1 MKSRISL
8 ILALFGSAQ
17 VVFSQWKCD
26 YQVYGR
32 PQLDDCEGALLS
44 MPDALSKGRTTK
56 LAAFRKFVEPQYLEP
71 PFSQCHNE
79 LDAPMEQLP
88 KFWRY
93 IINAEPVST
102 WSFVERNAQKV
113 STNCLAR
120 KVGGGVIFIADPKG
134 DGAMALY
141 LYAVGAPF
149 EAILNNYM
157 ITSQAIYP
165 PGVASASNGTLTG
178 VTTNGTLELA
188 WALENT

>member
-93 IINAEPVST
+93 SQCEIFYDT
-102 WSFVERNAQKV
+102 W
-113 STNCLAR
+113 
-120 KVGGGVIFIADPKG
+120 
-134 DGAMALY
+134 
-141 LYAVGAPF
+141 
-149 EAILNNYM
+149 NNDC
-157 ITSQAIYP
+157 
-165 PGVASASNGTLTG
+165 
-178 VTTNGTLELA
+178 
-188 WALENT
+188 